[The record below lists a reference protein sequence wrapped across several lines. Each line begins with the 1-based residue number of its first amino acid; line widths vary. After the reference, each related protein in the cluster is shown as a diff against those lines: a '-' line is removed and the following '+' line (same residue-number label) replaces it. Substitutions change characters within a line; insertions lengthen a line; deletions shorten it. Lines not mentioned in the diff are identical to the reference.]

1 MSAALLKFARLQEC
15 TLRLIPYCNH
25 SPETVV
31 ACHLPFGGRG
41 MGMKAPPWWTV
52 HACSNCHDVIDGR
65 VKHELT
71 KLEIAEAMLRALHE
85 TWRRYEAAG
94 FITIKGQK

>member
-31 ACHLPFGGRG
+31 ACHLPYGGRG
-41 MGMKAPPWWTV
+41 VGLKAPPWWTV
-52 HACSNCHDVIDGR
+52 HACSNCHDILDGR
-65 VKHELT
+65 AKHEFT
-71 KLEIAEAMLRALHE
+71 KAEIAEAMLRALNE